1 MHAVLTTDHPAWQ
14 RNTTTGHWQRPLRA
28 AGGRWLASLTPD
40 GLDLACA
47 DGTEDHKPAVVT
59 TDPGDLPD
67 TVPAA
72 LYTGFR
78 ALGPSIRVANPWLWD
93 AITTAILRQV
103 VRADQARK
111 LYRTWCAVYGTELP
125 AYDHAHHTAPEPQA
139 ALALTDEQFAAVG
152 TTFHRTALRAAAT
165 AYLEHR
171 ARWEQLDAAALV
183 AELVNVPRIGP
194 WTAAAAAADF
204 TGDFSVYPHADLA
217 VRTWAARIAPDHPW
231 PVADKPRKTEALFG
245 AHWHQLAGHD
255 RRHLHTLTLS
265 TLTWGAH
272 ARTDQ
277 LGGSDPYHP

>member
-14 RNTTTGHWQRPLRA
+14 RNTTTGHWHRPLRT
-28 AGGRWLASLTPD
+28 AGGRWLATLTPAGLGLARVD
-40 GLDLACA
+40 GA
-47 DGTEDHKPAVVT
+47 EDHEPAVVT

-67 TVPAA
+67 AVPTA
-72 LYTGFR
+72 LRSGLH
-78 ALGPSIRVANPWLWD
+78 ALGSSVRVANPWLWD

-111 LYRTWCAVYGTELP
+111 LYRTWCAVHGTELP
-125 AYDHAHHTAPEPQA
+125 AHGCTHHTAPGPDA
-139 ALALTDEQFAAVG
+139 VLTLTDEQFADVG

-171 ARWEQLDAAALV
+171 SRWEQLDAAALV
-183 AELVNVPRIGP
+183 AALVSVPRIGP

-217 VRTWAARIAPDHPW
+217 VRTWVARIAPDHPW
-231 PVADKPRKTEALFG
+231 PAADKPKKTEALFG
-245 AHWHQLAGHD
+245 AHWHHLAGHD
-255 RRHLHTLTLS
+255 PRHLHTLTLS

-277 LGGSDPYHP
+277 LEGSDRHHP